1 MEGYRQDMTVD
12 RAHNDTNKWPVGM
25 VITMSINQYTGDV
38 ANYPDLSPV
47 LMNDARPISFVYNI
61 CKLVTVVTV
70 LS

>member
-1 MEGYRQDMTVD
+1 MDEYRQDMTVD
-12 RAHNDTNKWPVGM
+12 SAHNVTNKWPVGM
-25 VITMSINQYTGDV
+25 IITMSINQYTGDV